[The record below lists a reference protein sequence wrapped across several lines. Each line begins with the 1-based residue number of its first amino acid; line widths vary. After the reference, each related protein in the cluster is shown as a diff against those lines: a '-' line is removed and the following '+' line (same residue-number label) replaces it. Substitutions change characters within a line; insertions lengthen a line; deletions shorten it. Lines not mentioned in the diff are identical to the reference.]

1 MEHSLQL
8 FMQQMLFHQL
18 LDNLQVILLYHQI
31 LLISLLNKQ
40 HQLEQINQISK
51 QLHLNLE
58 NTTKLMEHSTH
69 LYISRIQKNQLMEI
83 NSHLCK
89 LNIIKKMHL
98 IQQLIKIIHISI
110 ISLNIKMMQMKIH
123 LMIVMNTVIL
133 MNDTKQISE
142 T

>member
-8 FMQQMLFHQL
+8 FMQRMLFHQP
-18 LDNLQVILLYHQI
+18 LDNLQVILLYHQTH
-31 LLISLLNKQ
+31 LISLSSKQ

-51 QLHLNLE
+51 QSHLNLE
-58 NTTKLMEHSTH
+58 NTIRLMEHSTH
-69 LYISRIQKNQLMEI
+69 LYISRIQKNQSMEI

-110 ISLNIKMMQMKIH
+110 ISLNIKMMQMRIH

-133 MNDTKQISE
+133 MNDK
-142 T
+142 